1 MLLRATIALLFV
13 VLVCY
18 KQVNC
23 MCSFPCNWQKR
34 TFYNEAAGLNLFV
47 PNAYQLNVAPDTVID
62 CLIREGPF
70 IVGRRPGNVYRCI
83 KINDVCKDSF
93 VVIQTPLIKL
103 EYPPNLCDI
112 CTPGNLTSKPQV
124 WVAKENTYL
133 GCDVP
138 KNCPVQR
145 RTDIQCNGCEKNQP
159 NDDIACSTCKKEE
172 RKKWEYQRKYSGE
185 MKKSTY
191 GSYSGEKKKSTY
203 GSYSGEKK
211 KSTYGSFS
219 RSSYRG

>member
-1 MLLRATIALLFV
+1 MLLRTAIVLLFS

-23 MCSFPCNWQKR
+23 MCSWPCNWQER
-34 TFYNEAAGLNLFV
+34 TFYNEAADVDLLV
-47 PNAYQLNVAPDTVID
+47 PNAYQLKIAPATVIE

-70 IVGRRPGNVYRCI
+70 IVNRRGANKDFYRCI
-83 KINDVCKDSF
+83 KINDVCKNSF
-93 VVIQTPLIKL
+93 VVIETPLIRQDF
-103 EYPPNLCDI
+103 PPNLCDI

-145 RTDIQCNGCEKNQP
+145 RTDIQCNGCEENQP

-172 RKKWEYQRKYSGE
+172 RKKWEYQR
-185 MKKSTY
+185 T
-191 GSYSGEKKKSTY
+191 YSGEKKKSTY

-211 KSTYGSFS
+211 KSTYGSHYI
-219 RSSYRG
+219 RSFRG

>member
-1 MLLRATIALLFV
+1 
-13 VLVCY
+13 
-18 KQVNC
+18 
-23 MCSFPCNWQKR
+23 MCSYPCNWQER
-34 TFYNEAAGLNLFV
+34 TFYNEEADLDVFI
-47 PNAYQLNVAPDTVID
+47 PNAYQLKLNIVPEPVIE

-70 IVGRRPGNVYRCI
+70 IVNRRGVNKDDYRYRCL
-83 KINDVCKDSF
+83 KINDVCDDSF
-93 VVIQTPLIKL
+93 VVIETPLFKQDF
-103 EYPPNLCDI
+103 PPNLCDI

-124 WVAKENTYL
+124 WVDL

-138 KNCPVQR
+138 KNCPVQH

-159 NDDIACSTCKKEE
+159 NDDIACSSCKKEE
-172 RKKWEYQRKYSGE
+172 RKKWEYQRK
-185 MKKSTY
+185 
-191 GSYSGEKKKSTY
+191 YSGEKKKSTY

>member
-1 MLLRATIALLFV
+1 MLLRATIALLFAG
-13 VLVCY
+13 LVCY

-34 TFYNEAAGLNLFV
+34 TFYNELLDIDLLV
-47 PNAYQLNVAPDTVID
+47 PNAYQLHIAPDIVIE

-70 IVGRRPGNVYRCI
+70 IVNRRGKNKDIYRCI
-83 KINDVCKDSF
+83 KLNDVCENSF
-93 VVIQTPLIKL
+93 VLLETPLMQMDS
-103 EYPPNLCDI
+103 PPNLCDI
-112 CTPGNLTSKPQV
+112 CTPGNLTGKPEV
-124 WVAKENTYL
+124 WVAKENTLL
-133 GCDVP
+133 GCGVP

-145 RTDIQCNGCEKNQP
+145 STDIQCNGCEKNQP

-172 RKKWEYQRKYSGE
+172 RRKWEYQRK
-185 MKKSTY
+185 
-191 GSYSGEKKKSTY
+191 
-203 GSYSGEKK
+203 YSGEKK